1 MLTVAQ
7 HQRGF
12 TLIELAIVLAIVGIL
27 LGGAFYPLSSSL
39 ESMRRSDARKQLDR
53 ILESL
58 YGFAQMHGRL
68 PCPATATTATGTSN
82 AGSENCALDRGVVP
96 WATLGLAETDP
107 WGNRISYRMRDTF
120 GTTSPKITLA
130 SEGNMTVRDEESGGT
145 ILASLLPA
153 VLVSHGKNGF
163 NAYLTSGLRSEA
175 SSNANENANN
185 MSTVTFVMQDQSEL
199 FDDIVSWVSP
209 YLFAQRMVA
218 AGQLP

>member
-1 MLTVAQ
+1 MLISSQ
-7 HQRGF
+7 CQRGF
-12 TLIELAIVLAIVGIL
+12 TLIELAVVLAIIGIL
-27 LGGAFYPLSSSL
+27 LGGAFYPLASSL

-58 YGFAQMHGRL
+58 YGFAQIHGRL
-68 PCPATATTATGTSN
+68 PCPATPTLASGSSG
-82 AGSENCALDRGVVP
+82 AGNENCALDRGVVP

-107 WGNRISYRMRDTF
+107 WGNRISYRIRDTF
-120 GTTSPKITLA
+120 GTTTPKVTLA
-130 SEGNMTVRDEESGGT
+130 SQGNLTVRDQESGGT
-145 ILASLLPA
+145 IIASLLPA

-163 NAYLTSGLRSEA
+163 HAYLPSGARRGA
-175 SSNANENANN
+175 STNANENANN
-185 MSTVTFVMQDQSEL
+185 MSTVTFVMQDQGEW